1 MQAQPSS
8 VAPGRFAHVDFIRAI
23 AVLFVVFFHSGID
36 DNLMGTA
43 GVTMF
48 FVVSGFVIT
57 NLVLREAES
66 ATTAMPARARFRIG
80 RFYLRR
86 AFKLLPPLLVAVV
99 LPSVLVGIF
108 TNWQHINGYKILA
121 MLGFVFN
128 AVRIDSG
135 FSDVL
140 LGTEVTWSLSV
151 EEQFYLGFAAL
162 WFLLMRFVTMA
173 TARRVLRWLA
183 LVSVAYSLV
192 ASVVM
197 VLASNGALVP
207 RVYFG
212 TDTRMGAISLG
223 VLVALAYR
231 SPGFEQLRVEY
242 HDAGKRASRLAVDSL
257 LVVTLL
263 LGVVAL
269 GNRDLFATHTI
280 MPFAHA
286 GFTAVVICY
295 GLLVAGAPATTR
307 ATVIA
312 STFSRIT
319 NLHIFQLI
327 GRASYSIYLVHATAI
342 HLMRS
347 WWHGYHTWWDA
358 LAGIVVGVSAG
369 VALWLVVERPIE
381 RLKNRFV
388 P

>member
-66 ATTAMPARARFRIG
+66 AATAMPARGRFRIG

-128 AVRIDSG
+128 AVKIDTG
-135 FSDVL
+135 LEGIVP
-140 LGTEVTWSLSV
+140 GTVVTWSLSV

-197 VLASNGALVP
+197 VLTSNGALVP

-242 HDAGKRASRLAVDSL
+242 HDAGKRASRLAIDSL

-263 LGVVAL
+263 LGLVAL

-295 GLLVAGAPATTR
+295 GLLVAGAPGST
-307 ATVIA
+307 IA

-327 GRASYSIYLVHATAI
+327 GRASYSIYLVHYPLI
-342 HLMRS
+342 YGMRG
-347 WWHGYHTWWDA
+347 WWHGFHTWWDA

-369 VALWLVVERPIE
+369 VALWLIVERPIE